1 MSTHPPMQTPYIMR
15 NQSDPAAR
23 RWTHN
28 RAFRFVTL
36 AAWLLANACLLLTPT
51 SSLADGPGDNIPANV
66 RRIPKLGIEV
76 PEAVRQDLQQRLDQ
90 LASAIAGL
98 EKSNQPRVA
107 ELLPDVRIFWQAV
120 HDALHYQEFFA
131 EREIEAARRLLDEGQ
146 LRAKQLAAGE
156 APWTTATGLVVRGY
170 VSRIDGSVQPY
181 GLVIPASYRSESA
194 DPFRLDLWFHGRGET
209 LSEVNFLDQR
219 GKQVGVFAPSNGI
232 VLHPYGRY
240 SNANKFAGEVDVL
253 EAIDS
258 VKQRYRIDPD
268 RIVARGFSMGGAS
281 AWHLAVH
288 YPGRWVAAN
297 PGAGFSETPDFLR
310 TFQQEE
316 LSPTWWERKLWRWYD
331 CTDWAGNLFHCPTV
345 AYSGE
350 LDRQKQAADIMAVA
364 AAREGI
370 ELVHVIGPETAH
382 KYHPD
387 AARDVES
394 RITELARLGRERVPP
409 VIDFKTY
416 TLRYNKL
423 RWLTIDGLGEHW
435 EPARVAGRLH
445 DGRISLTTENV
456 TALTID
462 FEPGECPFRRTP
474 EIEINSFVNG
484 VRSKHLISEPPAD
497 VASAGGGLRSDRS
510 ARWSLAL
517 VGDTWQF
524 GSLSAS
530 ELRKRHGLQG
540 PIDDAFMDS
549 FVFVRPTGKCASQMV
564 DDWTQ
569 AEMQRAIEHWRRHFR
584 GHPRVK
590 DDRDVTEEDIATMN
604 LVLWGDAAANQVVAK
619 IAERLPIRSTGDSLA
634 VGTQSFGSEHH
645 VPILVY
651 PNPLNPERYVV
662 LNSSFTFRDFAYLN
676 NARQV
681 AKLPD
686 WAVIDVR
693 TPANSLWP
701 GKVVAADFFDERW
714 QLKPFRAAKP

>member
-1 MSTHPPMQTPYIMR
+1 
-15 NQSDPAAR
+15 
-23 RWTHN
+23 
-28 RAFRFVTL
+28 
-36 AAWLLANACLLLTPT
+36 
-51 SSLADGPGDNIPANV
+51 
-66 RRIPKLGIEV
+66 
-76 PEAVRQDLQQRLDQ
+76 
-90 LASAIAGL
+90 
-98 EKSNQPRVA
+98 
-107 ELLPDVRIFWQAV
+107 
-120 HDALHYQEFFA
+120 
-131 EREIEAARRLLDEGQ
+131 
-146 LRAKQLAAGE
+146 
-156 APWTTATGLVVRGY
+156 GLVVRGY

-181 GLVIPASYRSESA
+181 GLVIPASYRTDSA

-240 SNANKFAGEVDVL
+240 SNANKFAGEIDVL

-288 YPGRWVAAN
+288 YPGRWAAAN

-316 LSPTWWERKLWRWYD
+316 LNPTWWERKLWHWYD

-370 ELVHVIGPETAH
+370 ELVHVVGPETAH

-394 RITELARLGRERVPP
+394 RVTELARLGRERVPP

-416 TLRYNKL
+416 TLRYNKV

-435 EPARVAGRLH
+435 EPARVSARLQ

-456 TALTID
+456 TALTVE

-474 EIEINSFVNG
+474 EIEIESFVNG
-484 VRSKHLISEPPAD
+484 VRSKHLISELPAD

-517 VGDTWQF
+517 VGDQWQF
-524 GSLSAS
+524 GSMPTS

-590 DDRDVTEEDIATMN
+590 DDRDVTDEDIATMN
-604 LVLWGDAAANQVVAK
+604 LVLWGDAAANQVLAK
-619 IAERLPIRSTGDSLA
+619 IAERLPIRSSGDSLS

-662 LNSSFTFRDFAYLN
+662 LNSSFTFREFAYLN